1 MTKAKLDTLKISGRE
16 FTKQLAPYLDAE
28 WSDAFYQHIYRI
40 LKEEVEPTKDEADA
54 MEAWQQSRQNPHNA
68 GARLFKLQR
77 RPRVFDKL
85 QQAIRGGSFYN
96 VNQILKLFRFIK
108 DTIFQ

>member
-1 MTKAKLDTLKISGRE
+1 MTKSKLDSLKISGRE
-16 FTKQLAPYLDAE
+16 FTKQLAPYLDEE

-40 LKEEVEPTKDEADA
+40 LKEEVQPTEHESSA
-54 MEAWQQSRQNPHNA
+54 MEAWLASRENPHNA

-77 RPRVFDKL
+77 RPRVFEKL

-96 VNQILKLFRFIK
+96 VNQTLKLFRFIK

>member
-1 MTKAKLDTLKISGRE
+1 MTKPKLDALKISGRE

-40 LKEEVEPTKDEADA
+40 LKQEVEPTKDELDA
-54 MEAWQQSRQNPHNA
+54 MEAWEKARQNPHEA

-77 RPRVFDKL
+77 RPRVFEKL
-85 QQAIRGGSFYN
+85 HQTIRGGSYSN
-96 VNQILKLFRFIK
+96 VNQTLKLFRFVK